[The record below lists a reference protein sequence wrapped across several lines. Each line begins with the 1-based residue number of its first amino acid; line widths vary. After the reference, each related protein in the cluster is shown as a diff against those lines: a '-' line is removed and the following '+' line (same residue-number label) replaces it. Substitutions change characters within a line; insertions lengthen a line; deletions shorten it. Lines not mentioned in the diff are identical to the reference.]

1 MRQMTMPNNM
11 PAIIW
16 AHMIPVAG
24 GRQMRSWSHLDIRPI
39 GWEQARYIRD
49 DVAKR
54 MVAKERERCIRIAQR
69 VFDKYVR
76 ALNSSRLDPKEAG
89 NLPYYDGASDAA
101 EEIVAAIEDEEAE
114 NEANTD

>member
-16 AHMIPVAG
+16 AYLIPVAG
-24 GRQMRSWSHLDIRPI
+24 DRQVHAWTHLDIRPI

-49 DVAKR
+49 DAAKR
-54 MVAKERERCIRIAQR
+54 MVAEERERCIHIAQQ
-69 VFDKYVR
+69 VSDKYVM
-76 ALNSSRLDPKEAG
+76 AFNSSRLNPKEAG

-101 EEIVAAIEDEEAE
+101 EEIVAAIVEKEAE